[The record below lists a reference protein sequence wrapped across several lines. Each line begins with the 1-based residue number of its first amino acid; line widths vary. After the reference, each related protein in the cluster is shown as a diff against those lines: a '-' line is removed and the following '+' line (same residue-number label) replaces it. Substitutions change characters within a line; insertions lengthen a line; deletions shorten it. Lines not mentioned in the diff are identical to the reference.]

1 MEQSPREAVPT
12 KGRRCQVSQPS
23 CAKQLAVPSRL
34 CLAVPSTGAA
44 WHSHPPVLTWHSPG
58 HTDRHP
64 PSERE
69 GGCAQEQTIDR
80 CRPPHSQYPCCSLP
94 AAWRQAPRP
103 AGVGGPRPFVGRI
116 VANVRKS
123 FARIASSLSRS
134 RSPFWGSRRRHSL
147 GGRPAG
153 QGPPAQVDS
162 GLPPPERS
170 NADEV
175 VKRRHSRQGLAA
187 GTVKRRRNGQTP
199 KKWSNA
205 DTVDRG
211 WPPWRPQGVRLRR

>member
-1 MEQSPREAVPT
+1 MPT
-12 KGRRCQVSQPS
+12 KGRLCQVHQPA
-23 CAKQLAVPSRL
+23 CAKQLAVSSRL

-44 WHSHPPVLTWHSPG
+44 WHGHPPVLTWHSPG

-64 PSERE
+64 PSELKGCSR
-69 GGCAQEQTIDR
+69 GCAQQQTIDR
-80 CRPPHSQYPCCSLP
+80 CCPPHSQYPCCARP
-94 AAWRQAPRP
+94 AAWRQAPQP
-103 AGVGGPRPFVGRI
+103 ARVGGLAVRGANRRQRQKTVCKNRI
-116 VANVRKS
+116 VIIAIQEPILGEPPP
-123 FARIASSLSRS
+123 ARSM
-134 RSPFWGSRRRHSL
+134 

-153 QGPPAQVDS
+153 QGPPAQVES
-162 GLPPPERS
+162 CLPPPERS
-170 NADEV
+170 NADEM